1 MSRVTLL
8 ALQVLVAIVCIV
20 LWQLLS
26 TVPIFGLVVL
36 TMVGHFAVGRL
47 EARPAV
53 AMPAPPVAGSSSPG
67 GGPRYRWALRSDLAP
82 PAGRPRL

>member
-26 TVPIFGLVVL
+26 TVPIFGKILL
-36 TMVGHFAVGRL
+36 PPFFFSIRSTCS
-47 EARPAV
+47 AR
-53 AMPAPPVAGSSSPG
+53 SSNG
-67 GGPRYRWALRSDLAP
+67 LRA
-82 PAGRPRL
+82 A